1 MNPTLCRV
9 MTGYKKTPEI
19 TTTSDVA
26 FRIPNTV
33 LPHVDIYLIFA
44 VQFVYPF
51 ILVNLYLMLRIVLKS

>member
-9 MTGYKKTPEI
+9 MTGYKKPPEI

-33 LPHVDIYLIFA
+33 LPHVHIYL
-44 VQFVYPF
+44 F
-51 ILVNLYLMLRIVLKS
+51 I